1 MRLKCFLATLLFGLL
16 SSGSVSAIILS
27 FDEGAGGIDIPISND
42 GVYLDLTDSS
52 DASAYVVSTSYTAS
66 WDINLFYGGAAV
78 GTSNTF
84 LPVLAG
90 TAINSAVLN
99 LAAGTQ
105 VGPTSDF
112 PASYSGSTDHM
123 GLGSLQF
130 ESGTAGY
137 IGFVLNPGVE
147 HYYGWMRLTLNDDG
161 ATGTIHGWAWETSG
175 DAITVGAVPEPSHA
189 ALLIGLGVSFF
200 MLTRRRAMAAESL

>member
-1 MRLKCFLATLLFGLL
+1 MTLKHFLPALLCWSL

-27 FDEGAGGIDIPISND
+27 LDEELNIVIPTSGD
-42 GVYLDLTDSS
+42 GVYLDLTDAN
-52 DASAYVVSTSYTAS
+52 DANSYTVSTSYTAS
-66 WDINLFYGGAAV
+66 WDINPFYGGAAV
-78 GTSNTF
+78 GTSTTF

-90 TAINSAVLN
+90 TATNSAVLN

-123 GLGSLQF
+123 GVGALQF
-130 ESGTAGY
+130 ESGTTGY

-175 DAITVGAVPEPSHA
+175 EAITVGAVPEPSNA
-189 ALLIGLGVSFF
+189 ALLIGLGASFF
-200 MLTRRRAMAAESL
+200 MLTRRRAMVAV

>member
-1 MRLKCFLATLLFGLL
+1 MTLTDFLPALLCWML

-27 FDEGAGGIDIPISND
+27 FDAGGGGIDIPISSD

-52 DASAYVVSTSYTAS
+52 DASAYTESTSYTAS

-78 GTSNTF
+78 GTSDTF
-84 LPVLAG
+84 LPVLASAV
-90 TAINSAVLN
+90 TNSAVLN
-99 LAAGTQ
+99 LAYGTS

-123 GLGSLQF
+123 GVGALQF
-130 ESGTAGY
+130 ESGTTGY

-175 DAITVGAVPEPSHA
+175 EAITVGAVPEPSNA
-189 ALLIGLGVSFF
+189 ALLIGLGASFF
-200 MLTRRRAMAAESL
+200 MLTRRRAMVAV